1 LNKSSAVQTGMAVKL
16 PLIIHIHVA
25 YLLLMEVTFLSDES
39 SCSVFVAGGSF
50 FQVMEVLVSF
60 HY

>member
-1 LNKSSAVQTGMAVKL
+1 MAVKL